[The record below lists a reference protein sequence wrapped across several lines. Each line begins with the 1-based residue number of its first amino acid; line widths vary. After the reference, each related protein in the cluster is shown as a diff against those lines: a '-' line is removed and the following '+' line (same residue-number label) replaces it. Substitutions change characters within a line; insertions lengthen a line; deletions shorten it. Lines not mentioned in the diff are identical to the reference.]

1 MFVKRVEPKI
11 SVWIIIFIISFYLIS
26 YFLISSNDQ
35 NMTNVWR
42 LREISEKENYGTAAG
57 GREKRWR
64 IVRPVIKTTPRMT
77 CPPSSGSPWA
87 IFSTVITETMAEHA
101 MILAESI
108 KVTNKVTDTE
118 TDTETDRDID
128 ELFQ

>member
-1 MFVKRVEPKI
+1 MLFVKKVEPKI
-11 SVWIIIFIISFYLIS
+11 AIWFFIFIISLYLIS
-26 YFLISSNDQ
+26 YFCISSKDQ
-35 NMTNVWR
+35 SIKKVWR
-42 LREISEKENYGTAAG
+42 LREISEKEKYGTAVG

-64 IVRPVIKTTPRMT
+64 IIKPVITKAPRMS

-108 KVTNKVTDTE
+108 KVTRLNP
-118 TDTETDRDID
+118 IP
-128 ELFQ
+128 

>member
-1 MFVKRVEPKI
+1 MLSVKKVEPKNA
-11 SVWIIIFIISFYLIS
+11 VWIIIFIISSLYLIS
-26 YFLISSNDQ
+26 YFCISSNDP
-35 NMTNVWR
+35 NRTKKWR
-42 LREISEKENYGTAAG
+42 LRVSEKEKYGYGTVVG

-64 IVRPVIKTTPRMT
+64 IVRPVITTAPRMS

-108 KVTNKVTDTE
+108 KVSRMNPLPFITHSLDK
-118 TDTETDRDID
+118 
-128 ELFQ
+128 FKA